1 MNSNVL
7 SRSIQYIFR
16 AFLFLLPFQTI
27 WIYRAV
33 TIQGAKWQYGTL
45 GFYGTEIL
53 LWVGIFLFMIWYLKK
68 RKIFSSDIEFSW
80 TKDRLFLFSC
90 LFFLLYSFASIFWA
104 IDQSL
109 TLQYSLW
116 LLEAVLLVSIFI
128 SGPFEPKKLVAW
140 FTAGGVLQAML
151 GIYQFATQ
159 STFALDWFG
168 MAVHPIFKSGV
179 SVIEGGYIGRW
190 LRAYGAF
197 PHPNMLGGY
206 LAFVVITL
214 LSVVSVRDYDFENK
228 KVILTLVLMILSA
241 GVFVSFSRA
250 AWLVLVVTLIF
261 TAFHVFFHQKAHP
274 AEVVDSLVVTTALFI
289 ILAVVS
295 YPLVGTRL
303 SLASATEQK
312 SINQRVSG
320 FDTSVQLLEENVLF
334 GTGAGNYTVDMIEKF
349 DQPGWFFQPVHNI
362 FMLFLVEFGLVG
374 AILLI
379 FAGIAYNYFMFYRRQ
394 VDPDDAF
401 YLSLIIFAVLI
412 LGSFDHYLISSFV
425 GLVLLA
431 VVLGLFSRLHL
442 HANVSEK

>member
-1 MNSNVL
+1 MNLNVL
-7 SRSIQYIFR
+7 SRSIKYIFR

-53 LWVGIFLFMIWYLKK
+53 LWVGVILFMAWYLKK
-68 RKIFSSDIEFSW
+68 RKIFSSDTEFSW

-90 LFFLLYSFASIFWA
+90 LVFLLYSFASIFWA
-104 IDQSL
+104 VDQSL
-109 TLQYSLW
+109 ALQYSLW
-116 LLEAVLLVSIFI
+116 LLEAVLLISVFI

-140 FTAGGVLQAML
+140 FTAGGALQAVL

-159 STFALDWFG
+159 STFALDWLG
-168 MAVHPIFKSGV
+168 LAAHPVAQSGV

-206 LAFVVITL
+206 LTLVVITL
-214 LSVVSVRDYDFENK
+214 LSVISVRGYDFENK
-228 KVILTLVLMILSA
+228 KVILTLVLMVLSA

-250 AWLVLVVTLIF
+250 AWLVLVVVLLF
-261 TAFHVFFHQKAHP
+261 TAFHVFFHRKAHP
-274 AEVVDSLVVTTALFI
+274 AEVVDSLIVTTALFV
-289 ILAVVS
+289 ILAIIS

-303 SLASATEQK
+303 SLSSATEQK
-312 SINQRVSG
+312 SIDQRVAG
-320 FDTSVQLLEENVLF
+320 LETSLELFENNALV
-334 GTGAGNYTVDMIEKF
+334 GVGAGNYTAAMIEKF

-362 FMLFLVEFGLVG
+362 FALFLVEFGLIGLV
-374 AILLI
+374 LLI
-379 FAGIAYNYFMFYRRQ
+379 LAGIAYNYFMFYRRQ

-401 YLSLIIFAVLI
+401 YLSMIIFAVLI

-425 GLVLLA
+425 GLMSLA

-442 HANVSEK
+442 HTSASEK